1 MTQIFIEWFTL
12 AAVYGAVILL
22 GAIGETFT
30 EKVGNLN
37 LGTPGIIAMS
47 AAGSFIGAFKYES
60 SVETPNKILCLIIPL
75 LSALIIAALAGLLYS
90 FLTVTLHANQNITGL
105 TLTIFG
111 VGFAKFFGQYVI
123 PTGNVSISVPA
134 VNQVFAANINTATN
148 GSLGII
154 GRLFLSYGF
163 MLYLSILIAIMASLF
178 FNHTR
183 TGLNLRAVGEN
194 PATAD
199 AVGINVTK
207 YKYLTILLGSAIS
220 GLGGAYYV
228 LDYGNGIWST
238 ATVSSIEALGW
249 LSVALVIFATWKP
262 VNIIWG
268 SFVFGMCFWAYQFLP
283 NIIGIKVNTDLSQ
296 MAPYIVTIIVLI
308 IVSLRR
314 KRENQ
319 APASLGLSYFRED
332 R

>member
-1 MTQIFIEWFTL
+1 MLQIFVEWFTYS
-12 AAVYGAVILL
+12 AVYGAVILL
-22 GAIGETFT
+22 GAIGENYT

-37 LGTPGIIAMS
+37 LGTPGIIAMG
-47 AAGSFIGAFKYES
+47 AAGAFIGSFIYENAVTAVS
-60 SVETPNKILCLIIPL
+60 PVLGILIPL
-75 LSALIIAALAGLLYS
+75 LAAMLLAGIAGLLYS
-90 FLTVTLHANQNITGL
+90 FLTVTLRANQNVTGL

-111 VGFAKFFGQYVI
+111 VGFAKFFGAYVI
-123 PTGNVSISVPA
+123 PTGSVANA
-134 VNQVFAANINTATN
+134 VPKINHLFAANINTATN
-148 GSLGII
+148 GALGIF

-163 MLYLSILIAIMASLF
+163 MLYLSILIAVLSSLF
-178 FNHTR
+178 FRKTR
-183 TGLNLRAVGEN
+183 IGLNLRAIGEN

-199 AVGINVTK
+199 AVGINITK
-207 YKYLTILLGSAIS
+207 YKYLTILLGSCIS

-238 ATVSSIEALGW
+238 ATVDSIESLGW

-262 VNIIWG
+262 INLLWG
-268 SFVFGMCFWAYQFLP
+268 SFLFGLCFWAYQFVP
-283 NIIGIKVNTDLSQ
+283 NIIGVKLSTDLSQ
-296 MAPYIVTIIVLI
+296 MLPYIVTIVVLV

-314 KRENQ
+314 KKENQ